1 MWKYVIWSF
10 CFPKPYKI
18 KFSFLCRWFNHIIKI
33 QNRITKLPC
42 LPTVLRGW
50 WKSISC
56 KKTKIMFF
64 QKRSR
69 ENCWNS
75 LSHRWSSYWC
85 TRIQWWWR
93 NRRSER
99 KKPEKNSMG
108 FEPVISRYRWD
119 ALPCNWAMKPL
130 TLGGPWKKPIC
141 SREFFSGFFTQLH
154 KLRSLRRSFLHFH
167 FISPVHIWFISYIV
181 NKKKCV
187 SE

>member
-10 CFPKPYKI
+10 CFAKPYKI

-93 NRRSER
+93 NDRRSER
-99 KKPEKNSMG
+99 NLCNCVKKPEKNSMG

-130 TLGGPWKKPIC
+130 TLGAGQLWIHMFPWKRCVLMIY
-141 SREFFSGFFTQLH
+141 E
-154 KLRSLRRSFLHFH
+154 
-167 FISPVHIWFISYIV
+167 INHIWTV
-181 NKKKCV
+181 EMK
-187 SE
+187 

>member
-10 CFPKPYKI
+10 CFAKPYKI

-69 ENCWNS
+69 ENCWTS
-75 LSHRWSSYWC
+75 LSHRWSNYWC
-85 TRIQWWWR
+85 RRIQMMM
-93 NRRSER
+93 
-99 KKPEKNSMG
+99 KKWSSQWTQEAWKNSMG
-108 FEPVISRYRWD
+108 FEPVISWYRCD

-130 TLGGPWKKPIC
+130 TLGAGQLWIHMF
-141 SREFFSGFFTQLH
+141 RE
-154 KLRSLRRSFLHFH
+154 RD
-167 FISPVHIWFISYIV
+167 V
-181 NKKKCV
+181 C
-187 SE
+187 

>member
-10 CFPKPYKI
+10 CFAKPYKI

-69 ENCWNS
+69 ENCWTS
-75 LSHRWSSYWC
+75 LIDGQIINVQEYNYDEEMIVSVNARSLKK
-85 TRIQWWWR
+85 IQWGLNPWSRDTGAMFYHATELWSHWR
-93 NRRSER
+93 WEQVNC
-99 KKPEKNSMG
+99 G
-108 FEPVISRYRWD
+108 F
-119 ALPCNWAMKPL
+119 
-130 TLGGPWKKPIC
+130 IC
-141 SREFFSGFFTQLH
+141 SRE
-154 KLRSLRRSFLHFH
+154 RD
-167 FISPVHIWFISYIV
+167 V
-181 NKKKCV
+181 C
-187 SE
+187 